1 MNKTIDAYLS
11 AGYAEASRLSERCAM
26 FALRAKR
33 EGDAALAELLNALSE
48 SQKVHA
54 NRFLRLLRGKIGPT
68 SDNLKSL
75 FEADVPRLIEQYEGY
90 RQHAEAAALKTPEEV
105 FDHAAKV
112 QKLYRRFLK
121 QFDGDRDTASGA
133 GYHVCQVCG
142 YIVEGDLPHRCP
154 VCNAV
159 QKKFKALPSN

>member
-1 MNKTIDAYLS
+1 MDKTINAYLA

-26 FALRAKR
+26 FALKAKR
-33 EGDAALAELLNALSE
+33 EGDAALTGLLNALSE

-54 NRFLRLLRGKIGPT
+54 NRFLRLLRGKIGSTP
-68 SDNLKSL
+68 DNLKTL
-75 FEADVPRLIEQYEGY
+75 FDEEFPRLVAEYEGY
-90 RQHAEAAALKTPEEV
+90 RHHAEKAALKTPEEI

-112 QKLYRRFLK
+112 QKVYRKFLRHL
-121 QFDGDRDTASGA
+121 DGEADTVSDT

-142 YIVEGDLPHRCP
+142 YIAQGDPPHRCP

-159 QKKFKALPSN
+159 QKKFKALA